1 VSRRGGGTDEAVR
14 AFLEY
19 LVVECG
25 LAENSIQAYRRD
37 LRHFCAYLA
46 TRRKPGLGSV
56 KAQDIVGFLTREK
69 ARGLSANSVS
79 RELVA
84 VRMLFKFLA
93 VEGRVAKNVASTLE
107 SPHLWRRLPDV
118 LDVGDVEALLAAPS
132 PAEPLGL
139 RDRALLE
146 VMYATGARV
155 SEAAGLKLEWV
166 NFDFRFLRCFGKGSK
181 ERIVP
186 IGRRAVEALRAYLER
201 ARPRLDRRGSPFL
214 FLSKSGRRLRREN
227 IWARVRKHARAAGL
241 RKKVS
246 PHTLR
251 HSFATHLLQ
260 GGADLRSVQEML
272 GHANIAT
279 TQIYTHVD
287 KDRLKA
293 VHKKYHPRA

>member
-1 VSRRGGGTDEAVR
+1 MNELVNL
-14 AFLEY
+14 FLDY
-19 LVVECG
+19 LSVECG
-25 LAENSIQAYRRD
+25 LAANSVKAYRRD
-37 LRHFCAYLA
+37 LALFCTYLTA
-46 TRRKPGLGSV
+46 RKKPGFGAV
-56 KAQDIVGFLTREK
+56 RARDIVGFMTHEK
-69 ARGLSANSVS
+69 ARGLAANSIS
-79 RELVA
+79 RELA
-84 VRMLFKFLA
+84 AIRMLFKFLT
-93 VEGRVAKNVASTLE
+93 VEGKVPKNVASTLE

-118 LDVGDVEALLAAPS
+118 LDVADVEALLDAPDTTK
-132 PAEPLGL
+132 PFGI
-139 RDRALLE
+139 RDRAILE

-155 SEAAGLKLEWV
+155 SETADLRLDGV

-181 ERIVP
+181 ERVVP
-186 IGRRAVEALRAYLER
+186 IGARAVDALKAYVGQV
-201 ARPRLDRRGSPFL
+201 RPKLDRRGGPLL
-214 FLSKSGRRLRREN
+214 FLSKSGRRLGREN
-227 IWARVRKHARAAGL
+227 IWALVRKHALAAGL

-293 VHKKYHPRA
+293 VHKKFHPRA